1 MYLKIKRII
10 DLILSTVLFII
21 LIPVYLIIMIGVVLS
36 GIKNPIFKQIRTG
49 KDEKDFIIYKFT
61 TMKDD
66 KSIPKFCMLLRK
78 TGLDE
83 TLQLINIIKGEM
95 SIIGPRPW
103 IKDYKKYFTKKQ
115 KRRLEVLPG
124 LTGLAQTRNP
134 ENVLEKIEYDIYY
147 VDNISLKMDLY
158 VFFSSFSWIIFGKK
172 NEYSNLDIQDELE
185 LLKKNKK
192 EQKTLIKKK

>member
-10 DLILSTVLFII
+10 DLFISVILFII
-21 LIPVYLIIMIGVVLS
+21 LLPVYFIIIIGILMS
-36 GIKNPIFKQIRTG
+36 KIKNPIFKQSRTG
-49 KDEKDFIIYKFT
+49 KDGNEFIIYKFT
-61 TMKDD
+61 TMKED
-66 KSIPKFCMLLRK
+66 KSIPPFCIFLRK

-95 SIIGPRPW
+95 SLIGPRPW
-103 IKDYKKYFTKKQ
+103 ITDYKKFFTKKQ
-115 KRRLEVLPG
+115 KRRLDVLPG

-134 ENVLEKIEYDIYY
+134 KNVIEKIEYDIYY

-158 VFFSSFSWIIFGKK
+158 VFFSSISWIIFGKK
-172 NEYSNLDIQDELE
+172 NEYSTDDIQDELE

-192 EQKTLIKKK
+192 GKNN

>member
-10 DLILSTVLFII
+10 DLIISIVLFII
-21 LIPVYLIIMIGVVLS
+21 LLPIYLIIMIGLLLI

-49 KDEKDFIIYKFT
+49 KDGIEFIIYKFT
-61 TMKDD
+61 TMKED
-66 KSIPKFCMLLRK
+66 KSIPKYCAFLRK

-95 SIIGPRPW
+95 SLIGPRPW

-124 LTGLAQTRNP
+124 LTGLAQTRKT
-134 ENVLEKIEYDIYY
+134 ETVLDKIEYDIYY

-158 VFFSSFSWIIFGKK
+158 VFFASFSWVLFGKK
-172 NEYSNLDIQDELE
+172 NEYSTNDIQCELE
-185 LLKKNKK
+185 LLKKNKRG
-192 EQKTLIKKK
+192 IK